1 MYKLSKKTTLH
12 KAKNLQ
18 EVQYILNNVS
28 NVIPIA
34 GATGFLNGQ
43 TDEILSLPE
52 QALDLN
58 SLAELKHITKT
69 ERYFEFGALVT
80 LNEILELG
88 RRNIPT
94 VLYDAIEKVGN
105 HTLRSLASIGG
116 NIAEANPAAGLFL
129 PMIALDAKIEIKNAK
144 ETEWIPFSKY
154 IDESFTAEREKN
166 FIITRI
172 RIPNEKWNK
181 VVFNRIG
188 NDGLLNEESASFL
201 FAIQLHKN
209 ILSDMRLLFAGKNL
223 IKEKEFDNLLLGISL
238 PINERDVM
246 TIIQKA
252 RSIFKRDIFDS
263 DYHYTVFFNLLEDNL
278 YKLS

>member
-1 MYKLSKKTTLH
+1 MYKLTKKTSLH

-28 NVIPIA
+28 NVVPIS

-43 TDEILSLPE
+43 IDEIISLPE
-52 QALDLN
+52 QVLDLN
-58 SLAELKHITKT
+58 SLSELKHITKT

-88 RRNIPT
+88 RRNIST
-94 VLYDAIEKVGN
+94 VLYDAVEKIGN
-105 HTLRSLASIGG
+105 HSLRSLATIGG
-116 NIAEANPAAGLFL
+116 NIANANPASGLFL
-129 PMIALDAKIEIKNAK
+129 PMLALDAKIEIKTQK
-144 ETEWIPFSKY
+144 ETEWIPFAKY
-154 IDESFTAEREKN
+154 IDESFEEEREKN

-188 NDGLLNEESASFL
+188 NEGLMDEESASFL
-201 FAIQLHKN
+201 FAIQLNKN

-238 PINERDVM
+238 PINERDVDA
-246 TIIQKA
+246 IIQKA
-252 RSIFKRDIFDS
+252 RNIFERDMFDS
-263 DYHYTVFFNLLEDNL
+263 DYNYIVFFNLLEDNL
-278 YKLS
+278 YRLS